1 MAWYG
6 ERTKQRIRGRV
17 TEIVRAK
24 CALLKSEHQK
34 DLSTN
39 YPPPSKPRQYPRKRT
54 GNLRR
59 AVHYEVKPAGKG
71 REAKGQVYYDLGQ
84 AYYIRYLLATG
95 RRGLTETFRR
105 IRSRLASM
113 SHTRTVSSS
122 SSMLKS

>member
-34 DLSTN
+34 DLAIQ

-59 AVHYEVKPAGKG
+59 AVHYKVTPARAG
-71 REAKGQVYYDLGQ
+71 REAKGEVFYDVGQ
-84 AYYIRYLLATG
+84 APYIRYLLATG
-95 RRGLTETFRR
+95 RRGLTETFAR

-113 SHTRTVSSS
+113 SHQRTVSSS
-122 SSMLKS
+122 SSMLTS